1 MVTSHETQMK
11 PLEELEKNIY
21 KAIHKVNARKATDL
35 CRYIPGER
43 GRLHHFAFGKLKKT
57 RPQEL
62 LKMIK
67 EHILEKESPEVV
79 APTPR
84 AAYKV
89 KRTVDI
95 KLKRSHVNQILS
107 ILKDSGSKIDA
118 AEDLIS
124 MLAPH
129 QTLRQVQ
136 KLMLDMIREKEV
148 DKGLWETYVS
158 LVKEEK
164 EVLI

>member
-1 MVTSHETQMK
+1 MAARHETQMK
-11 PLEELEKNIY
+11 PLEELENNIS
-21 KAIHKVNARKATDL
+21 KAINKMNVRKATDL

-57 RPQEL
+57 RPEEL

-67 EHILEKESPEVV
+67 EHILEKESPGLV
-79 APTPR
+79 ASAPR
-84 AAYKV
+84 AAQKV
-89 KRTVDI
+89 KRTIDV
-95 KLKRSHVNQILS
+95 KLKRSHVNQILT
-107 ILKDSGSKIDA
+107 ILKDSGSKIDG

-136 KLMLDMIREKEV
+136 KLMLDMIRDKEV
-148 DKGLWETYVS
+148 DQGLWTTYVS
-158 LVKEEK
+158 LVNEEK
-164 EVLI
+164 AALK